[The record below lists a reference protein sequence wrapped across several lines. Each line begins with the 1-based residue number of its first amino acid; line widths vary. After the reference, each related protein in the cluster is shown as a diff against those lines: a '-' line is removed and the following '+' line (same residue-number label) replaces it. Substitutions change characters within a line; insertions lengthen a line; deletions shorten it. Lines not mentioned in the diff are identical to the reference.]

1 MELTTIVGACG
12 SVLSF
17 VLFLPQARHTWVNRH
32 RAERLAGISSLGQVC
47 VLANA
52 TVWAVYGVLAD
63 AVWAGAPGLLN
74 APLAIGTLWLLHRRH
89 PQKSGEACEACET
102 GTAHRVFITSPPGW
116 GSVMPCSAITR
127 RSGVLVFSDED
138 IRVLRDHYRAHDTTG
153 TPD

>member
-63 AVWAGAPGLLN
+63 AVWPGAPGLLN
-74 APLAIGTLWLLHRRH
+74 APLAIGTLWRVR
-89 PQKSGEACEACET
+89 PGQRT
-102 GTAHRVFITSPPGW
+102 GSSSPALQVGARSCHAPRSRADPGSSSSPMRTSECCATTTVLTA
-116 GSVMPCSAITR
+116 
-127 RSGVLVFSDED
+127 L
-138 IRVLRDHYRAHDTTG
+138 RAHLTEDRRR
-153 TPD
+153 PSWRP